1 MPLQPSNRALILTS
15 RPKERCSME
24 NFKLID
30 IPLQPL
36 KAGEIRIQT
45 AYLSVDPTNRIWMSE
60 LPGYMPPVAL
70 GEIMRAVGLGRVI
83 ESNPTD
89 FKVGDYA
96 SGLLGWQEVV
106 TIQAS
111 HVNKID
117 PIEGVPLSLSL
128 PLFLGPLGLTGL
140 TAYFGLKHIGKPKP
154 GETVVVSA
162 AAGAVGSIAAQLARI
177 AGARVVGIAG
187 SDEKCTWLK
196 EVAGLDAT
204 INYRKA
210 NTPDSFHAALHAACP
225 KGIDVYFENVGGET
239 LEAVL
244 SQINLGA
251 RIPLCGLISQYNEAG
266 PVRGPGNFEQILM
279 KRAVVQGFIIL
290 DFAAEFAAAVRELAP
305 LVLSGK
311 IKHQE
316 SIIKGGLEVMVDAVN
331 MLFDGKNNGKLIVDL
346 RN

>member
-1 MPLQPSNRALILTS
+1 
-15 RPKERCSME
+15 
-24 NFKLID
+24 
-30 IPLQPL
+30 
-36 KAGEIRIQT
+36 
-45 AYLSVDPTNRIWMSE
+45 
-60 LPGYMPPVAL
+60 
-70 GEIMRAVGLGRVI
+70 MRAGGLGRVI
-83 ESNPTD
+83 ESNSPD
-89 FKVGDYA
+89 FKIGDYA
-96 SGLLGWQEVV
+96 GGLLGWQEIV

-111 HVNKID
+111 HVNRID
-117 PIEGVPLSLSL
+117 PIEGVPL

-187 SDEKCTWLK
+187 SEEKCTWLK
-196 EVAGLDAT
+196 DVAGLDAT

-210 NTPDSFHAALHAACP
+210 NNPDSFRAALQTACP

-244 SQINLGA
+244 TLINLGA
-251 RIPLCGLISQYNEAG
+251 RIPLCGLISQYNDAAPAHG
-266 PVRGPGNFEQILM
+266 PRNFEQILM
-279 KRAVVQGFIIL
+279 KRALVQGFIIL
-290 DFAAEFAAAVRELAP
+290 DYAAEFSAAVRELAP

-316 SIIKGGLEVMVDAVN
+316 SIVKGGLDVMVDAVN
-331 MLFDGKNNGKLIVDL
+331 MLFDGKNSGKLLVDL

>member
-1 MPLQPSNRALILTS
+1 MPMQPRNRALILTS

-24 NFKLID
+24 NFTFID
-30 IPLQPL
+30 IPQQPL
-36 KAGEIRIQT
+36 KAGEIRVQT
-45 AYLSVDPTNRIWMSE
+45 VYLSVDPTNRIWMSD

-70 GEIMRAVGLGRVI
+70 GEVMRAGGLGRVI
-83 ESNPTD
+83 ESNSPD

-96 SGLLGWQEVV
+96 GGLLGWQEVV

-117 PIEGVPLSLSL
+117 PIEGVPLS
-128 PLFLGPLGLTGL
+128 LFLGPLGLTGL

-187 SDEKCTWLK
+187 SEEKCTWLK
-196 EVAGLDAT
+196 DVVGLDAT

-210 NTPDSFHAALHAACP
+210 NNPDSFRAALHAACP

-251 RIPLCGLISQYNEAG
+251 RIPLCGLISQYNAAAPTHG
-266 PVRGPGNFEQILM
+266 PRNFEQILM
-279 KRAVVQGFIIL
+279 KRALVQGFIIL
-290 DFAAEFAAAVRELAP
+290 DFAAEFAAAVQELAP
-305 LVLSGK
+305 LVLSGR

-316 SIIKGGLEVMVDAVN
+316 SVIKGGLDVMVDAVN
-331 MLFDGKNNGKLIVDL
+331 MLFDGKNNGKLLVDL
-346 RN
+346 SI